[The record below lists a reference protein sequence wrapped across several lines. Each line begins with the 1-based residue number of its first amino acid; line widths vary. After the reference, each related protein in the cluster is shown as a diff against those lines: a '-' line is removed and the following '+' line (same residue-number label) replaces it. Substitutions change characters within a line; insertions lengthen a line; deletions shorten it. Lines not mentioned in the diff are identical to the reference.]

1 LIPPVPI
8 TDDKYVN
15 PFISPRKQPNG
26 LLRPLLN
33 GSRRLPFH
41 FDHFFANRGQ
51 CNKFCVDKLREH
63 LWKGIMKRFLNQ
75 LLGSR
80 SASFKVLLA
89 LALVVMTS
97 MQFAAYAQNSMDILQ
112 TFGSAETRMGGHS
125 HEGGHHSSDAAET
138 ADSKPGLS
146 AEKHSPKQLS
156 ADTDCEVHCSPLAAF
171 APSYFEPMLLPKR
184 SFEPVLH
191 RVLTSSAY
199 DRQARPPKHLI

>member
-1 LIPPVPI
+1 
-8 TDDKYVN
+8 
-15 PFISPRKQPNG
+15 
-26 LLRPLLN
+26 
-33 GSRRLPFH
+33 
-41 FDHFFANRGQ
+41 
-51 CNKFCVDKLREH
+51 
-63 LWKGIMKRFLNQ
+63 MKRFLNQ

-112 TFGSAETRMGGHS
+112 TFGSAETAMGGHS